1 MNVAQTL
8 LEKKMDGKVFTRQL
22 PEEKRSNL
30 YEKQIFSIRTRQML
44 MLRDGGRPDLQ
55 N

>member
-22 PEEKRSNL
+22 PEEKKVQSV
-30 YEKQIFSIRTRQML
+30 
-44 MLRDGGRPDLQ
+44 
-55 N
+55 